1 MVQNGGDFDLDID
14 MATNVTAEQLLAQ
27 LGQLQQRIQELDQRD
42 KAAQAR
48 IKELENREKYS
59 QKLEI
64 AAIDETTKNVTEVA
78 ATSYEDKDSDTD
90 SLGHDGNGE
99 DEQAPYSEL
108 VTVDPETGLA
118 EWDMAGE
125 YAPPISI
132 LPILRQWGFTVTQRR
147 DGSWTTDTQ
156 GIERP
161 GPNALF
167 LQERIEWYRNEVF
180 RLNTELRERDGRLT
194 RLAQQSDE
202 MKDEMRELRRI
213 VETIKGEQ
221 PVTYDGPDSYA
232 EHFDDQQLSHDVR
245 NPEYQ
250 FMRANRGKDER
261 TWESYWKKHSYVSTG
276 VPTVHVQW
284 EGFGKE
290 FQYLPGDATRLHPR
304 HEAHAQVPW
313 FQCVA
318 HECRYHFRDKFE
330 NNHWPT
336 RQENGDGGLC
346 PVEWVYDAGNR
357 AAELLWKIE
366 ARDLESITIVPRRA
380 WPRHCGTGRDTWD
393 SCWSNDCLYH
403 ADEKKLRIRELQMK
417 LWHARR
423 KAERTQWWEAASTQ
437 WLTEMSTIDE
447 AAISR
452 TTEEVSTDL
461 GNGSG
466 PFEGPGN
473 H

>member
-14 MATNVTAEQLLAQ
+14 MATDVTAEQLLTQ

-59 QKLEI
+59 QKL
-64 AAIDETTKNVTEVA
+64 NVTEVA

-132 LPILRQWGFTVTQRR
+132 LPTLRQWGFT
-147 DGSWTTDTQ
+147 
-156 GIERP
+156 
-161 GPNALF
+161 
-167 LQERIEWYRNEVF
+167 ERIEWYRNEVF
-180 RLNTELRERDGRLT
+180 RLNTELRERNGRLT

-245 NPEYQ
+245 NPEY
-250 FMRANRGKDER
+250 
-261 TWESYWKKHSYVSTG
+261 
-276 VPTVHVQW
+276 
-284 EGFGKE
+284 
-290 FQYLPGDATRLHPR
+290 
-304 HEAHAQVPW
+304 
-313 FQCVA
+313 
-318 HECRYHFRDKFE
+318 
-330 NNHWPT
+330 
-336 RQENGDGGLC
+336 
-346 PVEWVYDAGNR
+346 
-357 AAELLWKIE
+357 
-366 ARDLESITIVPRRA
+366 
-380 WPRHCGTGRDTWD
+380 
-393 SCWSNDCLYH
+393 
-403 ADEKKLRIRELQMK
+403 
-417 LWHARR
+417 
-423 KAERTQWWEAASTQ
+423 
-437 WLTEMSTIDE
+437 
-447 AAISR
+447 
-452 TTEEVSTDL
+452 
-461 GNGSG
+461 
-466 PFEGPGN
+466 
-473 H
+473 

>member
-1 MVQNGGDFDLDID
+1 
-14 MATNVTAEQLLAQ
+14 
-27 LGQLQQRIQELDQRD
+27 
-42 KAAQAR
+42 
-48 IKELENREKYS
+48 
-59 QKLEI
+59 
-64 AAIDETTKNVTEVA
+64 
-78 ATSYEDKDSDTD
+78 
-90 SLGHDGNGE
+90 
-99 DEQAPYSEL
+99 
-108 VTVDPETGLA
+108 
-118 EWDMAGE
+118 
-125 YAPPISI
+125 
-132 LPILRQWGFTVTQRR
+132 
-147 DGSWTTDTQ
+147 
-156 GIERP
+156 
-161 GPNALF
+161 
-167 LQERIEWYRNEVF
+167 
-180 RLNTELRERDGRLT
+180 
-194 RLAQQSDE
+194 
-202 MKDEMRELRRI
+202 MRELRRI

-221 PVTYDGPDSYA
+221 PVTYDRPDSYA

-250 FMRANRGKDER
+250 FMRANRGKDEPLEYLR
-261 TWESYWKKHSYVSTG
+261 STYN
-276 VPTVHVQW
+276 
-284 EGFGKE
+284 GKDSGKNSNTSRATPRDCT
-290 FQYLPGDATRLHPR
+290 LDMRHIRKCPGSS
-304 HEAHAQVPW
+304 
-313 FQCVA
+313 
-318 HECRYHFRDKFE
+318 
-330 NNHWPT
+330 PT

-417 LWHARR
+417 LWHVRR

-452 TTEEVSTDL
+452 TTGEVSTDL